1 MFPTSEE
8 SDWYVGDGDHIGGD
22 CNRFDLTDLALI
34 NEVDY
39 LEDVLEEE
47 EEEDEYDEEEV
58 SDTSDSR
65 NLPGVSRERY
75 EEEEER
81 PSNAVIVPTFLCPAD
96 LPSFHERLAETGVS
110 LEAVR
115 VDRGQIT
122 GTVALA
128 DSLIPGISRDFPG
141 KDSTVHR
148 VCVRFSADGWASE
161 PREAATT
168 AVADSTGVHYEFE
181 IEAGGMEVGDDV
193 EMVAVCVMDTDME
206 RVDDNRGLRY
216 RFICKNR
223 PKFQPGKSLW

>member
-8 SDWYVGDGDHIGGD
+8 SDWYVGDGDHSD
-22 CNRFDLTDLALI
+22 CNRFDLADLALI

-47 EEEDEYDEEEV
+47 EEEEEDRDMFV
-58 SDTSDSR
+58 NGDSR
-65 NLPGVSRERY
+65 NLPGISQ

-96 LPSFHERLAETGVS
+96 LPSFHDRLAESGVS
-110 LEAVR
+110 LESVR
-115 VDRGQIT
+115 VDRGRIT

-128 DSLIPGISRDFPG
+128 DAAIPGKSREFPG
-141 KDSTVHR
+141 KGSPVRR
-148 VCVRFSADGWASE
+148 VCVRFSTDGWASE
-161 PREAATT
+161 PQEAATT

-181 IEAGGMEVGDDV
+181 IDAGGMEVGDDV
-193 EMVAVCVMDTDME
+193 EMVAVCVRGDGLE
-206 RVDDNRGLRY
+206 HVDDNRGLKY